1 MFGNPNSSEYAN
13 LSKIDIP
20 FTKLSYHR
28 LLEENEKLKKQ
39 VNPNVNEMAEKA
51 EAEYEELIKK
61 RDKMVADKDQ
71 I

>member
-28 LLEENEKLKKQ
+28 LLEENEKLKK
-39 VNPNVNEMAEKA
+39 
-51 EAEYEELIKK
+51 
-61 RDKMVADKDQ
+61 
-71 I
+71 